1 MNPRNF
7 TLPVQYLRLIAEQ
20 VRALGG
26 DTSPWL
32 RGAGLTEPELERP
45 SLEIP
50 FAVFEKLVSS
60 ALVLTREPAFGL
72 LFGQRLQMSMHGALG
87 YAAASSGS
95 IREGLALFSSFSGLR
110 FSPVAVSSEADPF
123 EVRVCFTETQSLGA
137 IRRPVLEALV
147 MASSNMLAAITM
159 NACRIS
165 SVVFPFEPPV
175 YADLAQQLFGCKV
188 RYDASWAGFTLPRE
202 ALDMPLGTAD
212 PVALREAVAICQRE
226 LGRLGQDAT
235 YSARVRRLLLERQNG
250 FPSLAVTA
258 RLLHETPR
266 TLHRRLVSE
275 GTNFQALLEDVR
287 HTLAVEYLK
296 LDRFSIEEL
305 AYRLGYAD
313 LSNFR
318 RAFKRWEGVPPTEYR
333 DSYRQQ
339 PAPVEPRG
347 QPKPQRRAPRLRKP
361 VKR

>member
-1 MNPRNF
+1 
-7 TLPVQYLRLIAEQ
+7 VQYLRLITDQ
-20 VRALGG
+20 VRALGA
-26 DTSPWL
+26 DISPWL
-32 RGAGLTEPELERP
+32 RGAGLTEPELQKP

-95 IREGLALFSSFSGLR
+95 IREGLGLFASFSRVR
-110 FSPVAVSSEADPF
+110 FSPVAVSSEEGPR
-123 EVRVCFTETQSLGA
+123 EVRVCFTETESLGA

-165 SVVFPFEPPV
+165 SVVFPFEPPA
-175 YADLAQQLFGCKV
+175 YADLAQQLLGCKV
-188 RYDASWAGFTLPRE
+188 RYHATWAGFTLPRE
-202 ALDMPLGTAD
+202 VLDMPLGTAD

-226 LGRLGQDAT
+226 LERLGEDSAF
-235 YSARVRRLLLERQNG
+235 SARVRRLLLERQNG

-287 HTLAVEYLK
+287 HTLAVEHLRVG
-296 LDRFSIEEL
+296 RFSIEEL
-305 AYRLGYAD
+305 AYTLGYAD
-313 LSNFR
+313 LANFR
-318 RAFKRWEGVPPTEYR
+318 RAFKRWEGVPPSEYR
-333 DSYRQQ
+333 DRYLQQ
-339 PAPVEPRG
+339 PAAVEQRG
-347 QPKPQRRAPRLRKP
+347 QPEPPRRAPRIRKP
-361 VKR
+361 TRGS